1 MVEKNKVRP
10 YLINIKEVMSLF
22 FSTTPNPSSQEE
34 GTTGGGFSLLLGGDH
49 RLPHTHYGWGTAIF
63 DLLI

>member
-1 MVEKNKVRP
+1 
-10 YLINIKEVMSLF
+10 MSLF

-49 RLPHTHYGWGTAIF
+49 RQRLFSHCFCHTPTMDGVQRSLTY
-63 DLLI
+63 